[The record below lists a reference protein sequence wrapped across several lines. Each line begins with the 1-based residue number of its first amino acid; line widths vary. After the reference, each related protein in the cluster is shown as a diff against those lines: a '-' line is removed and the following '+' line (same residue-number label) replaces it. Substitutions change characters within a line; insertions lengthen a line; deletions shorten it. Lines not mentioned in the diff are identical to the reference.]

1 MKDIMARLTKAEK
14 DLITNIRE
22 YDVFTF
28 KDIINDI
35 EHLTSLAK
43 ITEKTITTEH
53 IHDFLISLY
62 PILNE
67 REAEA
72 RRKLSPR
79 KNTNKPE
86 VIERVKESPID
97 NKNIKKLDLTNK
109 NRDIIDKFKNRNY
122 RTFIR

>member
-86 VIERVKESPID
+86 VIERVKRI
-97 NKNIKKLDLTNK
+97 TH
-109 NRDIIDKFKNRNY
+109 
-122 RTFIR
+122 